1 MNNLIYKLTG
11 PWACTVYILLGIF
24 TYSEFSTAKTY
35 VEWKSQT
42 KFQKENVVSEELS
55 FAIYEYMCQEGL
67 IPYEVCNN
75 GDPSELI
82 DEFLEDNVA
91 KLPSISK
98 YDEWL
103 TKLHG

>member
-1 MNNLIYKLTG
+1 MKVIELKK
-11 PWACTVYILLGIF
+11 ILK
-24 TYSEFSTAKTY
+24 ENAADVK
-35 VEWKSQT
+35 E
-42 KFQKENVVSEELS
+42 FQKENVVSEELS

-82 DEFLEDNVA
+82 DEFLEELLM
-91 KLPSISK
+91 KKRLPCISK

-103 TKLHG
+103 MKLHG

>member
-1 MNNLIYKLTG
+1 MKVIELKE
-11 PWACTVYILLGIF
+11 ILKENA
-24 TYSEFSTAKTY
+24 TDVK
-35 VEWKSQT
+35 

-55 FAIYEYMCQEGL
+55 FAIYEYMWQEGL

-82 DEFLEDNVA
+82 DEFLENNVA

-98 YDEWL
+98 YDGWL
-103 TKLHG
+103 TKLHE

>member
-1 MNNLIYKLTG
+1 MKVIELKE
-11 PWACTVYILLGIF
+11 ILKENA
-24 TYSEFSTAKTY
+24 TDVK
-35 VEWKSQT
+35 

-82 DEFLEDNVA
+82 DEFLEQTIFYDINMLNDYLDN
-91 KLPSISK
+91 
-98 YDEWL
+98 
-103 TKLHG
+103 

>member
-1 MNNLIYKLTG
+1 MKVIELKK
-11 PWACTVYILLGIF
+11 ILK
-24 TYSEFSTAKTY
+24 ENAADVK
-35 VEWKSQT
+35 E
-42 KFQKENVVSEELS
+42 FQKENVVSEELS

-75 GDPSELI
+75 GDPSELS

-91 KLPSISK
+91 KLSSISK

-103 TKLHG
+103 IKLHR